1 MATAGRLYTGG
12 KGRVGVYEATYIM
25 AAHVHTIRT
34 TKPNGTTF
42 FFRSFFIF
50 PARPGDDTGWDVTR
64 ASRVATKPYTT
75 IFRVHTLTLVIGV
88 RSINYVITIAGA
100 SQLTYEGKGRN
111 VS

>member
-50 PARPGDDTGWDVTR
+50 PARPGDDTGWDVFERVESPRNRTQR
-64 ASRVATKPYTT
+64 FFASTP
-75 IFRVHTLTLVIGV
+75 
-88 RSINYVITIAGA
+88 
-100 SQLTYEGKGRN
+100 
-111 VS
+111 